1 MFLFILLSRIDLH
14 ISRCALCPRTADSLG
29 SETITSLFTVLGG
42 IDLHVSRYAL
52 CPRTDYS
59 LGSETYIS
67 IIRFI
72 PHFPGFIRDRKTPRS
87 RKIAGGTE
95 QSILRLRNFHSIV
108 STVHSD
114 VNVAT
119 AAR

>member
-1 MFLFILLSRIDLH
+1 MFLFILLGRIDLH
-14 ISRCALCPRTADSLG
+14 ISRCALCPRT
-29 SETITSLFTVLGG
+29 
-42 IDLHVSRYAL
+42 
-52 CPRTDYS
+52 DYS
-59 LGSETYIS
+59 LGSETYMS

-72 PHFPGFIRDRKTPRS
+72 PHFPGFKRDRKTPRS

-114 VNVAT
+114 VSVAT